1 MPPQPPKARA
11 AFFPIPLHSPP
22 HAMLL
27 TLPDILSTADV
38 ARAHQLLAQA
48 PWEDGRDSAGPQA
61 RTVKNN
67 AQLPHDS
74 EAATAIRQMVLGGL
88 NRSALFFSAALP
100 LRIFTPRVNRYGG
113 AANAYGNHVD
123 NAIRLKATDAGGTE
137 CVRTD
142 VSCTVFL
149 NDPAEYGG
157 GELTVSDTYGTRGVK
172 LPAGHAVLYPGTSL
186 HQVTP
191 VTRGHRVACF
201 FWVQSM
207 VRSDEQRRL
216 LFDLDMALLALRQ
229 RHGETEETT
238 QLTGTYHNLLR
249 MWAET

>member
-1 MPPQPPKARA
+1 
-11 AFFPIPLHSPP
+11 
-22 HAMLL
+22 MLL
-27 TLPDILSTADV
+27 TLPDILSADDLDE
-38 ARAHQLLAQA
+38 ARHLLREA
-48 PWEDGRDSAGPQA
+48 PWTDGRESAGPQA

-67 AQLPHDS
+67 QQLPHEC
-74 EAATAIRQMVLGGL
+74 EAATRIRQRVLDGL

-100 LRIFTPRVNRYGG
+100 LRIFTPRINRYSGEH
-113 AANAYGNHVD
+113 NTYGNHID
-123 NAIRLKATDAGGTE
+123 NAVRLKATAVGTE
-137 CVRTD
+137 YVRTD

-149 NDPAEYGG
+149 NDPDEYDG

-191 VTRGHRVACF
+191 VTRGARVACF
-201 FWVQSM
+201 LWVQSM

-216 LFDLDMALLALRQ
+216 LYELDMNLLALRQ
-229 RHGETEETT
+229 RHGETTETT
-238 QLTGTYHNLLR
+238 GMTGTYHNLLR

>member
-1 MPPQPPKARA
+1 
-11 AFFPIPLHSPP
+11 
-22 HAMLL
+22 MLL
-27 TLPDILSTADV
+27 TLADILSADDLHS
-38 ARAHQLLAQA
+38 ARALLRDA
-48 PWEDGRDSAGPQA
+48 PWGDGRESAGPQA

-67 AQLPHDS
+67 QQLPHDC
-74 EAATAIRQMVLGGL
+74 EAARFIRQRVLDGL

-100 LRIFTPRVNRYGG
+100 LRFFTPRINRYSGEH
-113 AANAYGNHVD
+113 NAYGNHID
-123 NAIRLKATDAGGTE
+123 NAVRLKATTTGDTE
-137 CVRTD
+137 YVRTD

-149 NDPAEYGG
+149 NDPNDYEG
-157 GELTVSDTYGTRGVK
+157 GELTVSDTYGTRGIK

-191 VTRGHRVACF
+191 VTRGERIACF
-201 FWVQSM
+201 LWVQSM

-216 LFDLDMALLALRQ
+216 LYELDMNLLALRQ

-238 QLTGTYHNLLR
+238 GLTGTYHNLLR